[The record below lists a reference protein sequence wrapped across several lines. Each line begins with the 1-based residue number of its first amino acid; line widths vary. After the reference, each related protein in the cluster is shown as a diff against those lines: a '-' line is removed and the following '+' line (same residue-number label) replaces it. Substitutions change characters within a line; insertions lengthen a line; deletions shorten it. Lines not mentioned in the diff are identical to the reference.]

1 MATEAVNAGM
11 TGVEPPVDKKAEK
24 KRLKDERAK
33 IKSDR
38 KAQKKEA
45 KQRAKE
51 ISEQE
56 AKLTEDEEAGGVSV
70 FLVTVVIVIIWVA
83 ILCLLIKLDVGG
95 FGSSVLAPVL
105 KDVPVVNKI
114 LPSDSTVT
122 TDDEES
128 YGGYTSL
135 REAVDYIKELELQLE
150 DAQAASSV
158 DYETLE
164 EQRAEIERLQTFE
177 DAQVEFERIKT
188 EFYEE
193 VVYAEKGPGA
203 EEYVKYYQTM
213 DPTTAEY
220 LYKQVVQQLETD
232 ARVEDYAQ
240 AYAEMEP
247 AQAAA
252 IFEAMTEDLDL
263 AAKILSQMKPADRG
277 NILGAMDAE
286 TAARI
291 TRIMD
296 PEE

>member
-1 MATEAVNAGM
+1 MAM
-11 TGVEPPVDKKAEK
+11 EPPIDKKAEK
-24 KRLKDERAK
+24 KRLKDERNK

-56 AKLTEDEEAGGVSV
+56 AKLAEDEEAGGVSV
-70 FLVTVVIVIIWVA
+70 FLVTVVIVAIWVA

-95 FGSSVLAPVL
+95 FGSGVLAPVL

-114 LPSDSTVT
+114 LPVDTTVT
-122 TDDEES
+122 TDDGES

-150 DAQAASSV
+150 DAQAASTV
-158 DYETLE
+158 DSE
-164 EQRAEIERLQTFE
+164 ELAELRAEIERLRTFE

-193 VVYAEKGPGA
+193 VIYAEKGPGA
-203 EEYVKYYQTM
+203 EEYQKYYQTI

-220 LYKQVVQQLETD
+220 LYKQVVEQVETD
-232 ARVEDYAQ
+232 AEIQNYAQ
-240 AYAEMEP
+240 AYAEMKP

-252 IFEAMTEDLDL
+252 IFEAMTDDLDL
-263 AAKILSQMKPADRG
+263 AAKILDQMSAEDRG
-277 NILGAMDAE
+277 NILGAMEAE
-286 TAARI
+286 TAARL

-296 PEE
+296 PDR

>member
-1 MATEAVNAGM
+1 MAAETMNV
-11 TGVEPPVDKKAEK
+11 GVEPPIDKKAEK
-24 KRLKDERAK
+24 KRLKDERDK
-33 IKSDR
+33 IKAEQ

-95 FGSSVLAPVL
+95 FGSGVLAPVL

-114 LPSDSTVT
+114 LPVDATVT
-122 TDDEES
+122 TDDGES

-150 DAQAASSV
+150 DAQAASSI
-158 DYETLE
+158 DSEELE
-164 EQRAEIERLQTFE
+164 ELRAEIDRLQTFE

-193 VVYAEKGPGA
+193 VIYAENGPGA
-203 EEYVKYYQTM
+203 EEYQKYYESM
-213 DPTTAEY
+213 DPTMAEY
-220 LYKQVVQQLETD
+220 LYKQVVQQ
-232 ARVEDYAQ
+232 VEADKEIQDYAQ
-240 AYAEMEP
+240 AYAEMKP
-247 AQAAA
+247 KQAAS
-252 IFEAMTEDLDL
+252 IFEAMTDDLDL
-263 AAKILSQMKPADRG
+263 AAKILDQMSAEDRG
-277 NILGAMDAE
+277 NILGAMDPE
-286 TAARI
+286 TAARL

-296 PEE
+296 PED

>member
-1 MATEAVNAGM
+1 MAAEAMNMGM
-11 TGVEPPVDKKAEK
+11 EPPIDKKAEK
-24 KRLKDERAK
+24 KRLKDERDK
-33 IKSDR
+33 IKADR

-70 FLVTVVIVIIWVA
+70 FLVTVVIVVIWVA

-95 FGSSVLAPVL
+95 FGSGVLAPVL
-105 KDVPVVNKI
+105 KDVPVINKI

-150 DAQAASSV
+150 DAQAASTV
-158 DYETLE
+158 DSE
-164 EQRAEIERLQTFE
+164 ELAELRAEIDRLQTFE
-177 DAQVEFERIKT
+177 NAQVEFERIKT

-193 VVYAEKGPGA
+193 VIYAEKGPGA
-203 EEYVKYYQTM
+203 EEYQKYYQSI

-220 LYKQVVQQLETD
+220 LYKQVVEQ
-232 ARVEDYAQ
+232 VEADKKIQDYAQ
-240 AYAEMEP
+240 AYAEMKP
-247 AQAAA
+247 AQAAK
-252 IFEAMTEDLDL
+252 IFEEMTDDLDL
-263 AAKILSQMKPADRG
+263 AAKILNQMSTKDRG

-286 TAARI
+286 IAARL

-296 PEE
+296 PDQ

>member
-1 MATEAVNAGM
+1 MATEATNM
-11 TGVEPPVDKKAEK
+11 DMQSPIDEKAEK
-24 KRLKDERAK
+24 KRLKEERNK
-33 IKSDR
+33 IKADK

-51 ISEQE
+51 I
-56 AKLTEDEEAGGVSV
+56 DEEEERLGVDDAGGVSV
-70 FLVTVVIVIIWVA
+70 FLVTAVIVVIWIA

-95 FGSSVLAPVL
+95 FGSGVLAPIL

-114 LPSDSTVT
+114 LPADSTIT
-122 TDDEES
+122 TEEEDS

-158 DYETLE
+158 DS
-164 EQRAEIERLQTFE
+164 EQMEALRAEVERLQTFE
-177 DAQVEFERIKT
+177 AAQVEFERIKT

-193 VVYAEKGPGA
+193 VVYAENGPGA
-203 EEYVKYYQTM
+203 DEYVKYYQTM

-220 LYKQVVQQLETD
+220 LYKQVIQQQEVD
-232 ARVEDYAQ
+232 QEIQDYAQ
-240 AYAEMEP
+240 AYAEMKP
-247 AQAAA
+247 KAAA
-252 IFEAMTEDLDL
+252 SIFEAMTDDLDL
-263 AAKILSQMKPADRG
+263 AAKILNQMSAEDRG

-286 TAARI
+286 TAARL

-296 PEE
+296 PDS

>member
-1 MATEAVNAGM
+1 MATEATNMEMEAQAPID
-11 TGVEPPVDKKAEK
+11 TKEERKK
-24 KRLKDERAK
+24 LKEERK
-33 IKSDR
+33 QFKNER

-45 KQRAKE
+45 KQRARE
-51 ISEQE
+51 LDEQQ
-56 AKLTEDEEAGGVSV
+56 AHLDGDDVGGVSV

-95 FGSSVLAPVL
+95 FGSGVLAPIL

-114 LPSDSTVT
+114 LPVDNSMVVDE
-122 TDDEES
+122 EES

-150 DAQAASSV
+150 EAQSASSV
-158 DYETLE
+158 DSEELE
-164 EQRAEIERLQTFE
+164 ELRAENARLQTFE

-193 VVYAEKGPGA
+193 VVYAEQGPGV
-203 EEYVKYYQTM
+203 EEYQKYYQTM

-220 LYKQVVQQLETD
+220 LYKQVVQQVQADKEIQ
-232 ARVEDYAQ
+232 DYAQ
-240 AYAEMEP
+240 TYSEMKP
-247 AQAAA
+247 KQAAS
-252 IFEAMTEDLDL
+252 IFEEMTDDLDL
-263 AAKILSQMKPADRG
+263 VAKILDQMSAEDRG

-286 TAARI
+286 VAARL

-296 PEE
+296 PDS

>member
-1 MATEAVNAGM
+1 MATEAMNAGM
-11 TGVEPPVDKKAEK
+11 EVPVDEKAEK
-24 KRLKDERAK
+24 KRIKEERNK
-33 IKSDR
+33 IKADK

-51 ISEQE
+51 IDEQE
-56 AKLTEDEEAGGVSV
+56 ARLTGDDAGGVSV
-70 FLVTVVIVIIWVA
+70 FLVTVVIVIIWIA

-95 FGSSVLAPVL
+95 FGSGVLAPVL

-114 LPSDSTVT
+114 LPADAEMTGG
-122 TDDEES
+122 DEED

-135 REAVDYIKELELQLE
+135 RDAVDYIKELELQLE

-158 DYETLE
+158 DSEQLE
-164 EQRAEIERLQTFE
+164 EMRAEIERLQTFE

-193 VVYAEKGPGA
+193 VIYAENGPGA
-203 EEYVKYYQTM
+203 EEYQKYYESI

-232 ARVEDYAQ
+232 KEIQEYAQ
-240 AYAEMEP
+240 AYAEMKP

-252 IFEAMTEDLDL
+252 IFEAMTDDLDL
-263 AAKILSQMKPADRG
+263 AAKILNQMSAEDRG
-277 NILGAMDAE
+277 KILGAMDAE
-286 TAARI
+286 TAARL

-296 PEE
+296 PDE

>member
-1 MATEAVNAGM
+1 MAAETMNVGM
-11 TGVEPPVDKKAEK
+11 EPPVDKKAEK
-24 KRLKDERAK
+24 KRLKDERGK
-33 IKSDR
+33 IKAEQ

-95 FGSSVLAPVL
+95 FGSGVLAPVL
-105 KDVPVVNKI
+105 KDVPVINKI
-114 LPSDSTVT
+114 LPVDATVT
-122 TDDEES
+122 TDDGES

-158 DYETLE
+158 DSEELE
-164 EQRAEIERLQTFE
+164 ELRAEIERLQTFE

-193 VVYAEKGPGA
+193 VIYAENGPGA
-203 EEYVKYYQTM
+203 EEYQKYYESM

-220 LYKQVVQQLETD
+220 LYKQVVQQ
-232 ARVEDYAQ
+232 VEADKEIQDYAQ
-240 AYAEMEP
+240 AYAEMKP
-247 AQAAA
+247 KQAAS
-252 IFEAMTEDLDL
+252 IFEAMTDDLDL
-263 AAKILSQMKPADRG
+263 AAKILDQMSAEDRG

-286 TAARI
+286 TAARL

-296 PEE
+296 PDD

>member
-1 MATEAVNAGM
+1 MATEATNMEMEAQAPID
-11 TGVEPPVDKKAEK
+11 TKEERKK
-24 KRLKDERAK
+24 LKEERK
-33 IKSDR
+33 QFKNER

-45 KQRAKE
+45 KQRARE
-51 ISEQE
+51 LDEQQ
-56 AKLTEDEEAGGVSV
+56 AHLDGDDVGGVSV

-95 FGSSVLAPVL
+95 FGSGVLAPIL

-114 LPSDSTVT
+114 LPVDNSMVVDE
-122 TDDEES
+122 EES

-150 DAQAASSV
+150 EAQSASSV
-158 DYETLE
+158 DSEELE
-164 EQRAEIERLQTFE
+164 ELRAEVDRLRTFE

-193 VVYAEKGPGA
+193 VVYAEQGPGA
-203 EEYVKYYQTM
+203 EEYQKYYQTM

-220 LYKQVVQQLETD
+220 LYKQVVQQVQADKEIQ
-232 ARVEDYAQ
+232 DYAQ
-240 AYAEMEP
+240 TYSEMKP
-247 AQAAA
+247 KQAAS
-252 IFEAMTEDLDL
+252 IFEEMTDDLDL
-263 AAKILSQMKPADRG
+263 VAKILDQMSAEDRG

-286 TAARI
+286 VAARL

-296 PEE
+296 PDS